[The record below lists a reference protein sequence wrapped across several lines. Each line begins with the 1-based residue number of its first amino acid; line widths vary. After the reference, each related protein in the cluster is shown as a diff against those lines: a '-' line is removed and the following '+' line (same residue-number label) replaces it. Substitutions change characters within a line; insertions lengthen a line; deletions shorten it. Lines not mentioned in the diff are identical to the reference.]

1 MAHMAHHRGDID
13 IHHTIAYHTPYQQ
26 TSATMSGRRR
36 IGVLTVCSIAAILC
50 CAVLVTGL
58 ANPHHRRTPSST
70 ATTSSSD
77 VVSRRNFGGL
87 AVSTTAVTAACLSS
101 VLIISPNSALADPYN
116 AFLPIG
122 GGGIVP
128 KSATIQRADRW
139 EPPTLFTQLGI
150 DRIGDQ
156 NLSSLS
162 LSPLQQSLSPFAAQD
177 IYYPSYFAGEWKV
190 QSKLVSK
197 IFPYGTD
204 FVPSRSLI
212 EGSPRNRE
220 EQVGGES
227 TSYSVR
233 YFSSIYDN
241 SNNNNKNNKI
251 ISDRKFNMVSISRG
265 YQQLSPVIGDSIEWN
280 YKKDPTHLKFQ
291 TESVSADM
299 RPIGQRRGEI
309 YITARRTEEVQQKES
324 DNNNNNSGGVFAAA
338 ERSRTITIGTGNVSA
353 NDQEVVTE
361 YRQINNNLINAISR
375 VAVYLTPNPNS
386 REGVLWQQINGK
398 AVAFYDYELTME
410 RVTN

>member
-1 MAHMAHHRGDID
+1 
-13 IHHTIAYHTPYQQ
+13 
-26 TSATMSGRRR
+26 MSGRRS
-36 IGVLTVCSIAAILC
+36 IVVLAVCYIAAILC
-50 CAVLVTGL
+50 CAVFLVTGV
-58 ANPHHRRTPSST
+58 ANPHHRRSSS
-70 ATTSSSD
+70 TSSSD

-87 AVSTTAVTAACLSS
+87 AVSTTAATACFSS
-101 VLIISPNSALADPYN
+101 MLIISPDSALADPYN

-122 GGGIVP
+122 GGGILP
-128 KSATIQRADRW
+128 KSATIQRADGW

-150 DRIGDQ
+150 SRIGGDDE
-156 NLSSLS
+156 NTSSLSSSSS
-162 LSPLQQSLSPFAAQD
+162 LSPLQQSISPFAAQD

-197 IFPYGTD
+197 IFPFGTD

-212 EGSPRNRE
+212 EGSPRNRQ

-227 TSYSVR
+227 TSYPVR

-241 SNNNNKNNKI
+241 NDNKNKNNKI
-251 ISDRKFNMVSISRG
+251 ISDRKFNMVSISRA
-265 YQQLSPVIGDSIEWN
+265 YQQLSPVISDSIEWN

-291 TESVSADM
+291 TESVSTDM
-299 RPIGQRRGEI
+299 RPLGQRRGEI
-309 YITARRTEEVQQKES
+309 YITARRTEEVQKES
-324 DNNNNNSGGVFAAA
+324 DNDDNNNIGDVFAAA

-353 NDQEVVTE
+353 NDQEVITE

-375 VAVYLTPNPNS
+375 VALYLTPNPNS

-398 AVAFYDYELTME
+398 AVAFYDYELIME

>member
-1 MAHMAHHRGDID
+1 
-13 IHHTIAYHTPYQQ
+13 
-26 TSATMSGRRR
+26 MSGRRR

-87 AVSTTAVTAACLSS
+87 AVSTTAVTTAACLSS

-122 GGGIVP
+122 GGGILP

-241 SNNNNKNNKI
+241 NNDSNNKNNKI

-324 DNNNNNSGGVFAAA
+324 DNNNNDNNNNNISGVFAAA

-361 YRQINNNLINAISR
+361 YRQINNNLITAISR